1 VPRIRTTRARVSRSQ
16 TGYTGACGTQNHIA
30 TCYVWEMVERA
41 CLIFGVLVLS
51 YGSLLA
57 APQAPA
63 QARSASTARFA
74 KAPFPKLSVS
84 PDVIVADINGNSAQ
98 DVTLHYS
105 IDGDLSQ
112 VDKAWIEIADGPHGK
127 VVFTRSVPIRSTG
140 EVIWPQGQPM
150 GATPNDISFQVS
162 NPDGGVSLPVEAQA
176 EYPLPADD
184 PTPILSSIKPQRV
197 VKGSM
202 GTTIVL
208 LGRNFVPNAMVAFS
222 RDGVNN
228 DVKRKPRF
236 ISSHRLILPLPAGLT
251 FQEANWQVEILEN
264 DVSNSYPPVPLRIVR
279 PGLPPAPTLA
289 SISPS
294 QLPSSREPADK
305 WVTLQGD
312 NFQKGE
318 TKVMTGSIPD
328 ELDTKFVSPHRML
341 ALIPAWWLSGPSR
354 MNIHLESALDSD
366 LASRTL
372 PLTVLNTVGDVSP
385 DPIPPVLDSVNDGYV
400 VMPAS
405 REARPVTV
413 RLLGSDFRHNAQV
426 TATVDGD
433 ARALKTVFVSSREL
447 RAIVP
452 ADLWSLRFFVMT
464 FFINTKPATPG
475 ASEKTLAA
483 LMSPRQSR

>member
-1 VPRIRTTRARVSRSQ
+1 MARIRTTRARVSRLQ
-16 TGYTGACGTQNHIA
+16 TGYTGACITHDHIA
-30 TCYVWEMVERA
+30 IRYAWEMLGRV
-41 CLIFGVLVLS
+41 CLIFGLLVLS
-51 YGSLLA
+51 HGSLLV
-57 APQAPA
+57 APQVLA
-63 QARSASTARFA
+63 QAQPASTAKFT
-74 KAPFPKLSVS
+74 KAPFPKLSIS

-127 VVFTRSVPIRSTG
+127 VVFTRPVPIQSTG
-140 EVIWPQGQPM
+140 EVIWPQGQSM
-150 GATPNDISFQVS
+150 DATPNDISFQVS
-162 NPDGGVSLPVEAQA
+162 NPDGGVSSPVEARA
-176 EYPLPADD
+176 EYPLPGDD

-202 GTTIVL
+202 GTSIVL
-208 LGRNFVPNAMVAFS
+208 LGRNFVPNAMVTFGS
-222 RDGVNN
+222 DGVN
-228 DVKRKPRF
+228 DDAKLKPRF
-236 ISSHRLILPLPAGLT
+236 ISSHCLILPLPASLT
-251 FQEANWQVEILEN
+251 IQEANWQVEVLEN

-305 WVTLQGD
+305 WITLQGD
-312 NFQKGE
+312 NFLKGD
-318 TKVMTGSIPD
+318 TKVMTGTIPD
-328 ELDTKFVSPHRML
+328 ELDAKFVSAHRMQ

-372 PLTVLNTVGDVSP
+372 PLTVLNTVGDISP

-413 RLLGSDFRHNAQV
+413 RLLGSAFRHNAQV

-433 ARALKTVFVSSREL
+433 ARALKTAFVSSREL

-464 FFINTKPATPG
+464 FLINTKPATPG
-475 ASEKTLAA
+475 ASGKTVAA
-483 LMSPRQSR
+483 VMSPRQSP